1 MNNQQN
7 KNAKSLG
14 GVFFVVLFMVIVF
27 SFVSDVGDDSGLI
40 IFSFIIPI
48 IIFVL
53 IVFAAVKYGK
63 KNLNGD
69 TFNGNQND
77 AVHYDDRFKPTNT
90 PRTPTDPT
98 DIHKKNSDGVS
109 SYDKNV
115 DRIAEIDKKLIELR
129 EQYNSYKI
137 PSDVYYAAKE
147 NLEKQL
153 AALKNKIV

>member
-1 MNNQQN
+1 MNNPQN
-7 KNAKSLG
+7 KNTKSLA
-14 GVFFVVLFMVIVF
+14 GVFFAVLFMVIII
-27 SFVSDVGDDSGLI
+27 SFFDNGDDSGFI
-40 IFSFIIPI
+40 IFSFLIPI

-69 TFNGNQND
+69 NFNGNQND
-77 AVHYDDRFKPTNT
+77 TVRYDDHFKPTNT
-90 PRTPTDPT
+90 PSVSPDM
-98 DIHKKNSDGVS
+98 HKKDSSGVS

-129 EQYNSYKI
+129 EQYNNYTI